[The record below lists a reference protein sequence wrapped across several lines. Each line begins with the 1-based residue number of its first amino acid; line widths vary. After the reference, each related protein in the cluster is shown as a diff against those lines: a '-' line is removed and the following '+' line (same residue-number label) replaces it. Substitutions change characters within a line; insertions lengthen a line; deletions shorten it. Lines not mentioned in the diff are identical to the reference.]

1 MNKDFASSQI
11 DRKKLLKAV
20 SYVAIILIVMGAIF
34 IVPRVALGTNTP
46 FLSVSGPSMEPTLN
60 SGDYIII
67 YNKPFDELVEVSD
80 IIVFHRPSNYDDII
94 VHRINDT
101 TIHDGKRAI
110 ITKGDAN
117 SQTDFEY
124 WGWVVTEEDYIGT
137 YTGIRV
143 PYLGYLALLFPSPIN
158 YLLLVVI
165 LFVIFFIE
173 LYPFE
178 EEKKDTMKIYLIYHL
193 NLTHR

>member
-1 MNKDFASSQI
+1 M
-11 DRKKLLKAV
+11 
-20 SYVAIILIVMGAIF
+20 SYVAIIIIVMGAIF

-46 FLSVSGPSMEPTLN
+46 FLSVSGPSMTPTLN
-60 SGDYIII
+60 QGDYIII
-67 YNKPFDELVEVSD
+67 HNKLFDELEVGD

-94 VHRINDT
+94 VHRIYDI

-117 SQTDFEY
+117 SLTDFEY
-124 WGWVVTEEDYIGT
+124 WGWVVIDEDYIGT

-158 YLLLVVI
+158 YLLLVII

-173 LYPFE
+173 LYPFK
-178 EEKKDTMKIYLIYHL
+178 EKKDTTKIYFIYHL
-193 NLTHR
+193 KITYR